1 MTFGRSRL
9 TVRLSLLV
17 LAAALCLPGCI
28 GAAYDAEL
36 AAVEDARSGLA
47 WRGGSE
53 DIAALI
59 ARQTEGDV
67 AELTSE
73 VQLHVAVAA
82 VLRRNPDVLAALE
95 RWVAFLERVPQRT
108 ALPNP
113 TARYGYSS
121 MFKMHSVELMQEVP
135 FPAKLLAEGRA
146 ALAEARVMRWE
157 LAERVNVLREQAA
170 STVAMLYAARRE
182 VELVDENLALLE
194 RFIELARTKVTAGTA
209 TQSDVLRAEVE
220 RGGLRAERA
229 GFLRD
234 VEVAQ
239 SALNVLLDRAPDAPL
254 GAVRSL
260 PEPEAL
266 APLALLFERAFQ
278 HRPEL
283 EAFRARWEAER
294 ESLSRAELEWVP
306 DAVVGGGY
314 VRDFGEDEDQVELTA
329 GLSLPVWVGRIRAG
343 IREAEANVRRAEADT
358 RSARN
363 RVLDEVRVAS
373 SRLAA
378 AVERHRIVRDDALPR
393 AEQNVQVTEAA
404 YSSGQVDFLDLID
417 AQRMRLMQQ
426 LELERTRA
434 EQTKAEAELR
444 RAAGEPGRPGEER

>member
-1 MTFGRSRL
+1 MTFRRSWL
-9 TVRLSLLV
+9 TGPPGLLV
-17 LAAALCLPGCI
+17 LATALGLSGCI
-28 GAAYDAEL
+28 GAAYDAER
-36 AAVEDARSGLA
+36 AAAEDTRAGLA
-47 WRGGSE
+47 WRGGGE
-53 DIAALI
+53 DITALI
-59 ARQTEGDV
+59 ARQAEGDV

-73 VQLHVAVAA
+73 VQLDVAVAA
-82 VLRRNPDVLAALE
+82 VLRRNPDVVAALE
-95 RWVAFLERVPQRT
+95 RWVAFLERIPQRT

-170 STVAMLYAARRE
+170 SSVAMLYAARRE
-182 VELVDENLALLE
+182 VELADENLALLE

-229 GFLRD
+229 AFLRD

-239 SALNVLLDRAPDAPL
+239 SALNVLLDRAPDAAL
-254 GAVRSL
+254 GAVPSL
-260 PEPEAL
+260 PEPEAV
-266 APLALLFERAFQ
+266 APLASLFERAFQ
-278 HRPEL
+278 NRPQL
-283 EAFRARWEAER
+283 EAYRARWEAER
-294 ESLSRAELEWVP
+294 EGLSRAELEWVP
-306 DAVVGGGY
+306 DMVLGGGY
-314 VRDFGEDEDQVELTA
+314 VRDVGEHEDQVELTA
-329 GLSLPVWVGRIRAG
+329 GLSLPIWVGRIRAG
-343 IREAEANVRRAEADT
+343 IREAEANVRRTEADT

-378 AVERHRIVRDDALPR
+378 AIERHRIIRDDALPR

-444 RAAGEPGRPGEER
+444 RAAGEPGRTGEER